1 MKSSQKAFIAQ
12 NINDIRWFK
21 SKYRQIFICR
31 FLPCLFF
38 FGPPSANF
46 TSNASLLPKIGK
58 FTELYCSSWCRFGIE
73 RLFNVIHIFLF
84 VVDLNDNV
92 ISYTQK
98 FENKYSFF
106 QPNSNADVMLCTFYS
121 DIFVDSST
129 KNYPIIQNYQKIKEN
144 SALFPPLTNS
154 WWKRYFK

>member
-1 MKSSQKAFIAQ
+1 M
-12 NINDIRWFK
+12 
-21 SKYRQIFICR
+21 
-31 FLPCLFF
+31 
-38 FGPPSANF
+38 
-46 TSNASLLPKIGK
+46 
-58 FTELYCSSWCRFGIE
+58 
-73 RLFNVIHIFLF
+73 
-84 VVDLNDNV
+84 DLNDNV

-154 WWKRYFK
+154 